1 MVNKIKKNLD
11 LYVKPASSL
20 LNRSPLDLLA
30 QKMVKEIQLLEVKD
44 RRKKNYKILKN

>member
-1 MVNKIKKNLD
+1 MVNKIKKNLG

-44 RRKKNYKILKN
+44 KRKKNYKILKN

>member
-20 LNRSPLDLLA
+20 QNRSALDLLA
-30 QKMVKEIQLLEVKD
+30 QRMVRQIQLLEVKD
-44 RRKKNYKILKN
+44 RRKKNYKIIKN